1 MPEMLMR
8 EAEWPDFSQIITE
21 DDEPVDNMFSE
32 KQQRLLTEPLHSCW
46 NPGRPFV
53 AAADVAIFYDPD
65 EPPVVPDTFVSLDV
79 RLPDDIWA
87 TRNRS
92 YFLSVFGKP
101 PEVAVE
107 IVSNTKGGETGKK
120 ITEYA
125 RIGVGYY
132 IIFDPQRLVQKNRL
146 RIHEL
151 SGGGYIPK
159 LDRALPRAGLGA
171 ILWEGTFE
179 GREECWL
186 RWVDHE
192 GNLIPTGRE
201 WGEVK
206 QRQSLA
212 ERKRA
217 READRRALAERKRAR
232 EADKWAREADKRAR
246 EADRRADDA
255 EQRLLRTA
263 RGMLAKGYGL
273 SEVGELTGL
282 SADELATLNRGGQ
295 DNA

>member
-1 MPEMLMR
+1 MPEMLMK

-179 GREECWL
+179 GREDCWL

-201 WGEVK
+201 QSETERGRTRTAERQAQSERRRAQEAEKQAQTERRRAQEAGKQLLLTARNLLSMGILSPEQISQATGVGLGEVEG
-206 QRQSLA
+206 L
-212 ERKRA
+212 
-217 READRRALAERKRAR
+217 REAMEGD
-232 EADKWAREADKRAR
+232 
-246 EADRRADDA
+246 
-255 EQRLLRTA
+255 
-263 RGMLAKGYGL
+263 
-273 SEVGELTGL
+273 S
-282 SADELATLNRGGQ
+282 S
-295 DNA
+295 